1 MHHEHGALPA
11 MTSVV
16 FQADTP
22 WSIKDGLMM
31 YHSLKAMHG
40 IALMFIQVCVSYL
53 EKCMSLLNITHF
65 SQDAKHERIAYVMRA

>member
-1 MHHEHGALPA
+1 MHLEHGALPA
-11 MTSVV
+11 MASVV

-53 EKCMSLLNITHF
+53 EKCMSQTIPL
-65 SQDAKHERIAYVMRA
+65 KHNTLQSGCQT